1 MHLLPHIYI
10 CVCVYLNNAR
20 VLSYLA
26 GVIKPDVV
34 VAFYPTRY
42 DIEQVSSSI
51 TCPVAAFF
59 AENDVLVGAR
69 LEDAQ
74 NLREKLLNNP
84 KVLQSRCI
92 MRHALKYR
100 GTRIMRLGFVIFSRR
115 IMIFMIIKE
124 PACFN

>member
-1 MHLLPHIYI
+1 M
-10 CVCVYLNNAR
+10 YLNNAR
-20 VLSYLA
+20 VLLYFA

-42 DIEQVSSSI
+42 DIEQVGSSI
-51 TCPVAAFF
+51 ACPVSAFF

-84 KVLQSRCI
+84 KVHDVPCPHISRD
-92 MRHALKYR
+92 
-100 GTRIMRLGFVIFSRR
+100 
-115 IMIFMIIKE
+115 
-124 PACFN
+124 